1 MGRVVAPDLMNTK
14 RKVRGQSDQT
24 YEIFHLNACVLIC
37 FIQFSMLENVNS
49 GSRKK
54 LIITISINIA
64 IVTKLT
70 KHFI

>member
-24 YEIFHLNACVLIC
+24 YEIFHLNACVLIS